1 MDESLARQESWMH
14 RMDPCVRV
22 ITAVI
27 VSFCAALCHDVN
39 ILVGHVLMSLV
50 LVGMAKL
57 PPVAVFKRLKPL
69 FWFLVMI
76 WVVMPFTHEGEPL
89 VLMGPVAL
97 TRPGVMLCVNIS
109 LKSVTILLYFMALVA
124 TMTVATLGQA
134 LHCLHVPD
142 KMIFL
147 LLMTYRY
154 ISVIQ
159 SEYHRLLRAA
169 KFRGFVPGTN
179 IHSYRTYAYLA
190 GMLFVRASRRAAR
203 VYDAMRCRGF
213 NGKFHTLDTFSPGVV
228 NHLFLTLVSMTALG
242 LVVTETLLM

>member
-1 MDESLARQESWMH
+1 MDETLAQQDSWMH

-27 VSFCAALCHDVN
+27 VSFSAALCHDVK
-39 ILVGHVLMSLV
+39 ILGGHLLMSLV
-50 LVGMAKL
+50 LVGLAKL
-57 PPVAVFKRLKPL
+57 PPGAVFKRLKPL

-76 WVVMPFTHEGEPL
+76 WLVMPFTHEGEPL
-89 VLMGPVAL
+89 VLLGPLPV
-97 TRPGVMLCVNIS
+97 TRPGVMLCVNIT
-109 LKSVTILLYFMALVA
+109 LKSVTILFYFMALVA
-124 TMTVATLGQA
+124 TMTVATLGQS
-134 LHCLHVPD
+134 LHCLHVPG
-142 KMIFL
+142 KMVFL

-154 ISVIQ
+154 IAVIQ
-159 SEYHRLLRAA
+159 TEYHRLLRAA

-190 GMLFVRASRRAAR
+190 GMLFVRASRRASR

-228 NHLFLTLVSMTALG
+228 NHLFLTLVSVTALG

>member
-1 MDESLARQESWMH
+1 MDETLAQYDSWMH
-14 RMDPCVRV
+14 RMDPGVRV

-27 VSFCAALCHDVN
+27 VSFCAALCHDVK
-39 ILVGHVLMSLV
+39 ILGGHLILALL

-57 PPVAVFKRLKPL
+57 PPRAVLKRLKPL

-76 WVVMPFTHEGEPL
+76 WVLMPFTYEGEPL
-89 VLMGPVAL
+89 VVMGPLTL
-97 TRPGVMLCVNIS
+97 TRPGVMLCVNIT
-109 LKSVTILLYFMALVA
+109 LKSVIILFYFMALVA
-124 TMTVATLGQA
+124 TMTVATLGQS
-134 LHCLHVPD
+134 LHYLHVPD
-142 KMIFL
+142 KMVFL

-154 ISVIQ
+154 IAVIQ
-159 SEYHRLLRAA
+159 AEYHRLLRAA

-190 GMLFVRASRRAAR
+190 GMLFVRASRRASR